1 MVGLPWWSKII
12 RDDPIRSETL
22 QEGGRPSGALAMP
35 GKSLYTIL
43 GVSSTATR
51 PEIKKQ
57 FYKLSKLYHPDAVG
71 KTAEPWRTNKF
82 AEISDAYSVLSD
94 TKLRQIYD
102 SAQSGSSAR
111 PEYTRPGRK
120 WPGPKRVH
128 EDVPPFYQPRQRPMV
143 EEDFDPLAFQDRW
156 SRLNKQPS
164 RRLSEDQYRQH
175 LKAMRDEE
183 NRIMR
188 NRFLVFGTGVIFYI
202 FLSLGGR

>member
-1 MVGLPWWSKII
+1 MPSK
-12 RDDPIRSETL
+12 
-22 QEGGRPSGALAMP
+22 ALHTILVMT

-51 PEIKKQ
+51 PEIKQQ

-71 KTAEPWRTNKF
+71 KAAEPWRTNKF

-94 TKLRQIYD
+94 TKLRHIYD
-102 SAQSGSSAR
+102 SSQAGSSAR
-111 PEYTRPGRK
+111 SDYSRPRRK
-120 WPGPKRVH
+120 WPGPRRVH
-128 EDVPPFYQPRQRPMV
+128 EDVPPFYQPRQQPV
-143 EEDFDPLAFQDRW
+143 AGEDFDPLTFQDRW
-156 SRLNKQPS
+156 SRLNRQSS

-188 NRFLVFGTGVIFYI
+188 NRLLVFGTGVLFYV